1 MAPKNE
7 AKAQEEKP
15 DFKYVIRIESTDLNG
30 NKNIVVSLTSIDGIG
45 DNLARAVLRVAK
57 IPFGKKTGYL
67 TDEEVAKI
75 DDIIRN
81 LDKYNIPLYMFNRR
95 RDYDTGVDKHL
106 IGNAVKFTEDQDIK
120 RMKKIRTWVGL
131 RHMFNLPVRG
141 QRTNSNHRR
150 TKVIK
155 KRKTRK

>member
-7 AKAQEEKP
+7 EVKP
-15 DFKYVIRIESTDLNG
+15 EFKYVIRLESTDLNG

-45 DNLARAVLRVAK
+45 DNLARAVLKIAK
-57 IPFGKKTGYL
+57 IPFTKKTGYL
-67 TDEEVAKI
+67 TDEEIAKI

-81 LDKYNIPLYMFNRR
+81 LEKYEIPSYMFNRR
-95 RDYDTGVDKHL
+95 RDYDTGLDKHL
-106 IGNAVKFTEDQDIK
+106 IGNTVKFVEDQDIK
-120 RMKKIRTWVGL
+120 RMKKIRVWRGL

-141 QRTNSNHRR
+141 QRTGSNHRR

-155 KRKTRK
+155 KRKTKR